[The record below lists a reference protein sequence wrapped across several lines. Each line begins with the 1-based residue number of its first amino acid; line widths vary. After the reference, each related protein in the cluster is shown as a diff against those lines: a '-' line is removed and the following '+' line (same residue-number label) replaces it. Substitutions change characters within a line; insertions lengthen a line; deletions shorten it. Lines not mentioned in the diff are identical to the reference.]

1 MSSVLLQKLHVSLPL
16 ILIFLISVTW
26 NDPYGLAW
34 TENSVFLFFYKW
46 EMTFKRFSSMFYPTL
61 VSNSERVKLATTSP
75 RIKVIWHVVMVL
87 NLTQENV
94 IDLPMP
100 FKMNNLYII
109 HKEKWAFLLSEQH
122 ICIET
127 NGEW

>member
-1 MSSVLLQKLHVSLPL
+1 
-16 ILIFLISVTW
+16 
-26 NDPYGLAW
+26 
-34 TENSVFLFFYKW
+34 
-46 EMTFKRFSSMFYPTL
+46 MFYPTL

-75 RIKVIWHVVMVL
+75 RIKVIWHVVTVL